1 MSNLSDFKNQHL
13 PKLIILLAVVFFI
26 IPSAFVIV
34 DAGHVGVVR
43 RLGAVQELPLK
54 EGFHVK
60 VPFVDTIIQ
69 MNVRVVRVSATA
81 LSASKDLQT
90 VRTKVT
96 VQGSINGGL
105 APQIYQKVGNLPAVN
120 STIIQ
125 AAIQESV
132 KAITAQ
138 YTAEQLITRRSEVKL
153 QIQKAIQEFIDTTL
167 AKKNIKNGIFIANV
181 AITDFNFS
189 DEFNRAIELKV
200 KAEQEALQ
208 AKNEKLRRVT
218 QAEAAAEEKK
228 LAADAAAYEITVA
241 SKARADAIQRESQAL
256 RNNAALIQLRYAEKW
271 DGQLPKFN
279 GSQAIPFINI
289 NDEKTK

>member
-60 VPFVDTIIQ
+60 VPFVDTVIQ